1 MFKSI
6 DQIERI
12 IQGLGSASGFATMVI
27 LLIVCIDVVGRS
39 FFNAPLDAGVEAS
52 ELMLVSLVF
61 LGLAAAQQRKQNFA
75 IDILYNNLPGVA
87 QKGLDVIG
95 FIVCLAITVTM
106 AWPSTMQAISSFQRN
121 EMGFSL
127 VAFPIWP
134 ARIVIAGGLW
144 LLALQFT
151 FDLLRIVLNRPRALD
166 ETTLAEG
173 FAE

>member
-1 MFKSI
+1 MFKTI

-12 IQGLGSASGFATMVI
+12 IQGLGSASGFATLVI
-27 LLIVCIDVVGRS
+27 LLVVCIDVAGRS
-39 FFNAPLDAGVEAS
+39 FFNAPLHAGVEAS

-61 LGLAAAQQRKQNFA
+61 LGLAAAQQRRNNFA
-75 IDILYNNLPGVA
+75 IDILYNNLPSSA
-87 QKGLDVIG
+87 QRGLDVIG
-95 FIVCLAITVTM
+95 IVVCLAITSTM

-144 LLALQFT
+144 LLVLQFA
-151 FDLLRIVLNRPRALD
+151 FDLLRIVLNQPKAVT
-166 ETTLAEG
+166 EPNIAEG